1 MRKHNDPPRLRAKKF
16 REHVRTHRGTF
27 VVYLVLRL
35 IVIAGMVLSIL
46 HGNYENL
53 FVYTLSLVLFMIPS
67 FVEETFGIDIPS
79 TLEIIVLLFIFCAE
93 VLGELQAYYVRFPY
107 WDTMLHTVNGFL
119 CAAVGFALVDILNRN
134 EKIKFHLS
142 PIFLAVVAFCFSMTV
157 GIIWEFFEFG
167 CDWLFHTDMQKD
179 MVVHRISSVMLD
191 TTKSNTAVQID
202 SITQVLINGQD
213 LGLGGYLDIGL
224 YDTMKDLFVNFVG
237 AVVFSM
243 IGFFYV
249 KGRGKGSFAKRF
261 IPTLKPGGARRKK
274 KAEVPEQ
281 PTDTPS

>member
-1 MRKHNDPPRLRAKKF
+1 MRKENGPARLRAKKF
-16 REHVRTHRGTF
+16 KEHVRAHRGTF

-35 IVIAGMVLSIL
+35 IVITGMVLSVL

-67 FVEETFGIDIPS
+67 FVEKNFGIDIPS
-79 TLEIIVLLFIFCAE
+79 TLEIIILLFIFCAE
-93 VLGELQAYYVRFPY
+93 VLGELQAYYLKFPY

-157 GIIWEFFEFG
+157 GVIWEFFEFG

-179 MVVHRISSVMLD
+179 TIVNTIASVTLD
-191 TTKSNTAVQID
+191 PTKSNKAVVID
-202 SITQVLINGQD
+202 NITQVAVNGKD

-224 YDTMKDLFVNFVG
+224 YDTMKDLFVNFIG
-237 AVVFSM
+237 AVVFSI

-249 KGRGKGSFAKRF
+249 KGRGKGKFAKRF
-261 IPTLKPGGARRKK
+261 IPTLKPQPSKNKK
-274 KAEVPEQ
+274 EKEAAKE
-281 PTDTPS
+281 TTISS